1 MFITKFFRIYPYK
14 VILKSNIFNFW
25 QPTFLQNSYSER
37 KIKSFILNFGP
48 QHPASHGVLR
58 LVVQLNGEL
67 VERADPHVGFL
78 HRGTEKLI
86 ESRNYL
92 KSLPYFDRLDYVSM
106 MTQEHAFCIAIESLM
121 KTVSYTSLYVQIRT
135 LFDELTRILNHLLA
149 ISTHSLDVGNM
160 SPLFW
165 AFEEREKIMEFYERV
180 SGARMHAAFYRPND
194 IDWTGLNF
202 QFFLDVSIFAR
213 DCFKSLTEIFSV
225 LSTNRIWKSRLVN
238 IGSLNQSDAYS
249 YGCTGPIIRSV
260 GIKKDIRFSKSETYS
275 HYWFLSIQGFLGKR
289 GDSYDRFLIRIRE
302 MYESVNIIFQI
313 LTNLTSL
320 SYSEN
325 NKNFL
330 SNKNSKVNFF
340 SFFDFLYSQK
350 YKKISNNTKYNSM
363 ESLINHFKH
372 YSEGEVVPKG
382 FIYKAVE
389 APKGEFGVSLVS
401 DGTSIPY
408 RCKIRTPAYH
418 HIQVM
423 PRLVQGHFFADL
435 VTVLGS
441 QDIVFG
447 DVDR

>member
-1 MFITKFFRIYPYK
+1 
-14 VILKSNIFNFW
+14 LKSNIFNFW
-25 QPTFLQNSYSER
+25 QPHFLQNSYSER

-92 KSLPYFDRLDYVSM
+92 KALPYFDRLDYVSM
-106 MTQEHAFCIAIESLM
+106 MTQEHAFCLSIEALL
-121 KTVSYTSLYVQIRT
+121 KTTSYTALYVQIRV

-149 ISTHSLDVGNM
+149 VSTHSLDVGNM
-160 SPLFW
+160 APMFW
-165 AFEEREKIMEFYERV
+165 AFEERERIMEFYERV

-194 IDWTGLNF
+194 LDWTGLNH
-202 QFFLDVSIFAR
+202 QFFLDISLFAR

-225 LSTNRIWKSRLVN
+225 LSTNRIWKTRLIGV
-238 IGSLNQSDAYS
+238 GSLNLNDAIA
-249 YGCTGPIIRSV
+249 YGATGPIIRSV
-260 GIKKDIRFSKSETYS
+260 GVKKDIRFLKSETYS
-275 HYWFLSIQGFLGKR
+275 HYWFLSINGYLGKR

-302 MYESVNIIFQI
+302 MYESVNLIFQI
-313 LTNLTSL
+313 LSNLTNISNIDSL
-320 SYSEN
+320 TIAPSQSLKKN
-325 NKNFL
+325 VNFL
-330 SNKNSKVNFF
+330 TFTNFF
-340 SFFDFLYSQK
+340 NTTYLNK
-350 YKKISNNTKYNSM
+350 LNLNTKYNSM
-363 ESLINHFKH
+363 ETLIQHFKY
-372 YSEGEVVPKG
+372 YSEGIKVPKG
-382 FIYKAVE
+382 FMYKSVE
-389 APKGEFGVSLVS
+389 APKGEFGVSLIS
-401 DGTSIPY
+401 DGSFLPY

-418 HIQVM
+418 HMQLM

>member
-1 MFITKFFRIYPYK
+1 MTD
-14 VILKSNIFNFW
+14 LKSNIFNFW
-25 QPTFLQNSYSER
+25 QPALLKNSNSER
-37 KIKSFILNFGP
+37 KIKSFVLNFGP

-58 LVVQLNGEL
+58 LVLQLNGEL

-106 MTQEHAFCIAIESLM
+106 MTQEHAFCLAIETMLKSI
-121 KTVSYTSLYVQIRT
+121 SYTSMYVQIRT

-165 AFEEREKIMEFYERV
+165 AFEERERIMEFYERV

-202 QFFLDVSIFAR
+202 QFFLDVSLFAR

-225 LSTNRIWKSRLVN
+225 LSTNKIWKSRLVN
-238 IGSLNQSDAYS
+238 IGSLNLTDAYS

-260 GIKKDIRFSKSETYS
+260 GVKKDLRFLKSETYS

-302 MYESVNIIFQI
+302 MYESVHIIFQI
-313 LTNLTSL
+313 LNNLTNYKSTQN
-320 SYSEN
+320 YD
-325 NKNFL
+325 NK
-330 SNKNSKVNFF
+330 KI
-340 SFFDFLYSQK
+340 SFFDFFDFLNSQRF
-350 YKKISNNTKYNSM
+350 KKMNLNTKYTSM
-363 ESLINHFKH
+363 EGIINHFKN
-372 YSEGEVVPKG
+372 YSEGSLVPKG
-382 FIYKAVE
+382 FVYKAVE
-389 APKGEFGVSLVS
+389 APKGEFGVSLIS
-401 DGTSIPY
+401 DGTAIPY

>member
-1 MFITKFFRIYPYK
+1 M
-14 VILKSNIFNFW
+14 
-25 QPTFLQNSYSER
+25 
-37 KIKSFILNFGP
+37 
-48 QHPASHGVLR
+48 
-58 LVVQLNGEL
+58 

-86 ESRNYL
+86 ENRTYL

-106 MTQEHAFCIAIESLM
+106 MAQEHAFCIAIESLL
-121 KTVSYTSLYVQIRT
+121 KTISHTSLYVQIRV

-160 SPLFW
+160 SPVFW
-165 AFEEREKIMEFYERV
+165 AFEERERIMEFYERV

-194 IDWTGLNF
+194 IDWTGLNY
-202 QFFLDVSIFAR
+202 QFFLDLSLFAK
-213 DCFKSLTEIFSV
+213 DCFKSLTEIFTV
-225 LSTNRIWKSRLVN
+225 LATNKIWKSRLVN
-238 IGSLNQSDAYS
+238 IGSLNVNDAYF
-249 YGCTGPIIRSV
+249 YGVSGPVIRSV
-260 GIKKDIRFSKSETYS
+260 GIKKDIRFLASETYS
-275 HYWFLSIQGFLGKR
+275 YYWFLSINGYLGKR

-313 LTNLTSL
+313 LTNLTNISD
-320 SYSEN
+320 N
-325 NKNFL
+325 NKYV
-330 SNKNSKVNFF
+330 NSTKTNFF
-340 SFFDFLYSQK
+340 SFFEFLYSQK
-350 YKKISNNTKYNSM
+350 FKKLNHNTKYNSM
-363 ESLINHFKH
+363 ETLINHFKY
-372 YSEGEVVPKG
+372 YSEGMKVPQG
-382 FIYKAVE
+382 FVYKAIE
-389 APKGEFGVSLVS
+389 APKGEFGVSIIS
-401 DGTSIPY
+401 DGTSNPY